1 MADDA
6 QEPNP
11 IFEPEPVEP
20 VEAVTPETP
29 AETPAEVQGRDPKTG
44 HFTTKH
50 PAYLRE
56 AAADF
61 GFSEED
67 IAGYSTDQLG
77 AVVVRMQR
85 RLAKEQQDLSRIAGE
100 TARRPAPA
108 PEPAPKPEDDLLDL
122 GTDEAGKP
130 YTEADVSG
138 PLLRVLK
145 KQADELKKLRGTAGK
160 IDELAQREQARSL
173 NTSRALL
180 DEAFEALG
188 EGDHPLLG
196 KGGIS
201 ELGAD
206 SAEGKRRNAIVRE
219 AQIDLNNDT
228 PRQIAKK
235 IKAARDVLY
244 PAAPAAP
251 AGDGY
256 EIEGVKPKPANG
268 KPKPRI
274 SPEEF
279 AASAVAKPT
288 QRKANDL
295 PLGEERAIA
304 AIRAKYETNE
314 SSNDEDLNGLPD

>member
-6 QEPNP
+6 QEQNQ
-11 IFEPEPVEP
+11 IFEPEPEP

-29 AETPAEVQGRDPKTG
+29 AEVPAEVQGRDPKTG

-100 TARRPAPA
+100 TARRPALA
-108 PEPAPKPEDDLLDL
+108 TPEPTPKPEDDLLDL
-122 GTDEAGKP
+122 GTDEEGKP
-130 YTEADVSG
+130 YSEADVSG

-145 KQADELKKLRGTAGK
+145 RQAAKIQELEGSTKS
-160 IDELAQREQARSL
+160 ISEREQARSL

-256 EIEGVKPKPANG
+256 DIEKPANGKTNG

-274 SPEEF
+274 TPEEF